1 MDRIIYS
8 ADTIIFSS
16 LPHPPP
22 PSLKSGQIEF
32 MIPEDMQCS
41 EKYAKTILTK
51 CLFQVFFYPYY
62 FKDMLKLHVLKN
74 VLYHNISLSLIYPG
88 LYQVWSL
95 FF

>member
-41 EKYAKTILTK
+41 EKHAKTRNSIYLIDI
-51 CLFQVFFYPYY
+51 FFIE
-62 FKDMLKLHVLKN
+62 HAA
-74 VLYHNISLSLIYPG
+74 
-88 LYQVWSL
+88 
-95 FF
+95 